1 MKIYHKFLLYQNKWI
16 HPYVRVALG
25 VMTTLTYLA
34 SILLIV
40 GLVYEHGFTISV
52 AEAHQLQRLYHGVW
66 IVFLSDISLRIA
78 LEYKDTRQT
87 FSKLTWILTFLLYL
101 TLVPV
106 VFHRPEVEG
115 AIQAVWDFLN
125 GRIYHLALLL
135 MLSFLNL
142 SYGLVRL
149 LGRRTNPSLI
159 LAVSF
164 LIIILIGTGLL
175 MLPRST
181 VAGISWV
188 DSLFIST
195 SAVCV
200 TGLTSVDVASTFTT
214 TGFVIIILLIQIG
227 GLGVMTLTSFF
238 AMFFMGNTSLY
249 NQLVVRDMV
258 SSNSLNSLLS
268 TLVYI
273 LGFTLAIEGAGMLA
287 IWSDIHGTMGM
298 DIHEELA
305 FSAFHSISAFCNAGF
320 STLPGNLGNPLLM
333 SGHNPFYIYISL
345 LIILGGI
352 GFPILVNF
360 KDIILYHI
368 RRFWRFLRT
377 WEWDGRR
384 FYHLYN
390 LNTRIVLIVTFLLLV
405 VGTAGIAL
413 FEWNASFAGMSVA
426 DKWTQAFF
434 NASCPRTAGFSSVD
448 LAGLSVQTL
457 LIYLIL
463 MWIGG
468 GSQSTA
474 GGIKVNA
481 FAVVV
486 LNLVAVLRGTERVEV
501 FGRELS
507 YDSIRRSNATV
518 VMSFGILFVFIFII
532 SILEPKLSLLTV
544 TFECVSAISTVGS
557 SLNATPLLGNDSKL
571 LVALLMFVGRVGL
584 ITLMLGIIKQKKI
597 RSISIRVD
605 RLLLINDLY
614 EVYYYRFGKLRP
626 CACRGTFCFGA

>member
-16 HPYVRVALG
+16 HPYIRVALG

-518 VMSFGILFVFIFII
+518 VMSFGVLFVFIFII

-584 ITLMLGIIKQKKI
+584 ITLMLGIIKQKKNTKYQYPSGQI
-597 RSISIRVD
+597 I
-605 RLLLINDLY
+605 IN
-614 EVYYYRFGKLRP
+614 
-626 CACRGTFCFGA
+626 

>member
-1 MKIYHKFLLYQNKWI
+1 MKLYHKFFLYQNKWI
-16 HPYVRVALG
+16 HPYIRVALG
-25 VMTTLTYLA
+25 VMTALTYLA

-40 GLVYEHGFTISV
+40 GLVYEHGFTISA

-66 IVFLSDISLRIA
+66 IVFLVDISLHIL

-87 FSKLTWILTFLLYL
+87 FSMLTWILTFLLYL

-115 AIQAVWDFLN
+115 AVQAVWDFLN
-125 GRIYHLALLL
+125 GKAYHLVLLL
-135 MLSFLNL
+135 VLSFLNL

-164 LIIILIGTGLL
+164 FIIILIGTGLL

-273 LGFTLAIEGAGMLA
+273 LGFTLVIEGIGTFA

-298 DIHEELA
+298 DVHEELA

-333 SGHNPFYIYISL
+333 KGHNPFYIYISL

-368 RRFWRFLRT
+368 RRFWRFLHT

-390 LNTRIVLIVTFLLLV
+390 LNTRIVLIVTFLLLA
-405 VGTAGIAL
+405 VGRPAKSTLEKPAVRGQAAL
-413 FEWNASFAGMSVA
+413 KNACVHLS
-426 DKWTQAFF
+426 
-434 NASCPRTAGFSSVD
+434 AGFSSVD
-448 LAGLSVQTL
+448 LAGLGVQTL
-457 LIYLIL
+457 LLYLIL

-507 YDSIRRSNATV
+507 HDSIRRSNATV
-518 VMSFGILFVFIFII
+518 VMSFGVLFVSVFII
-532 SILEPKLSLLTV
+532 SILEPGLSLLAI

-557 SLNATPLLGNDSKL
+557 SLNATPLLGSDSKL

-584 ITLMLGIIKQKKI
+584 ITLMLGIIKQKKHTKYQYPSGQI
-597 RSISIRVD
+597 I
-605 RLLLINDLY
+605 IN
-614 EVYYYRFGKLRP
+614 
-626 CACRGTFCFGA
+626 

>member
-16 HPYVRVALG
+16 YPYVRVALR

-518 VMSFGILFVFIFII
+518 VMSFGVLFVFIFII

-557 SLNATPLLGNDSKL
+557 SLNATPLLGSDSKL

-584 ITLMLGIIKQKKI
+584 ITLMLGIIKQKKNTKYQYPSGQI
-597 RSISIRVD
+597 I
-605 RLLLINDLY
+605 IN
-614 EVYYYRFGKLRP
+614 
-626 CACRGTFCFGA
+626 

>member
-16 HPYVRVALG
+16 HPYIRVALG

-78 LEYKDTRQT
+78 LEYKATRQT

-518 VMSFGILFVFIFII
+518 VMSFGVLFVFIFII

-584 ITLMLGIIKQKKI
+584 ITLMLGIIKQKKNTKYQYPSGQI
-597 RSISIRVD
+597 I
-605 RLLLINDLY
+605 IN
-614 EVYYYRFGKLRP
+614 
-626 CACRGTFCFGA
+626 

>member
-16 HPYVRVALG
+16 YPYVRVALR

-40 GLVYEHGFTISV
+40 GLVYEHGFRISA

-66 IVFLSDISLRIA
+66 IVFLADISLHIA
-78 LEYKDTRQT
+78 LEYKDTRRT
-87 FSKLTWILTFLLYL
+87 FSRLTWILTFLLYL

-115 AIQAVWDFLN
+115 AVQAVWDFLD
-125 GRIYHLALLL
+125 GRMYHLSLLL
-135 MLSFLNL
+135 VLSFLNL

-164 LIIILIGTGLL
+164 LIIILVGTGLL

-181 VAGISWV
+181 VSGISWV

-320 STLPGNLGNPLLM
+320 STLPGNLGNPLLLA
-333 SGHNPFYIYISL
+333 GHHNPFYIYISL

-405 VGTAGIAL
+405 FGTLGIAL
-413 FEWNASFAGMSVA
+413 FEWNGSFAGMPVA

-434 NASCPRTAGFSSVD
+434 NAVCPRTAGFSSVD
-448 LAGLSVQTL
+448 LAGLGVQTL
-457 LIYLIL
+457 LLYLIL

-518 VMSFGILFVFIFII
+518 VMSFGVLFIFIFVI
-532 SILEPKLSLLTV
+532 SIFGTE
-544 TFECVSAISTVGS
+544 TFTAYHC
-557 SLNATPLLGNDSKL
+557 L
-571 LVALLMFVGRVGL
+571 
-584 ITLMLGIIKQKKI
+584 
-597 RSISIRVD
+597 
-605 RLLLINDLY
+605 
-614 EVYYYRFGKLRP
+614 
-626 CACRGTFCFGA
+626 

>member
-1 MKIYHKFLLYQNKWI
+1 MKLYHKFFLYQNKWI
-16 HPYVRVALG
+16 HPYIRVALG
-25 VMTTLTYLA
+25 VMTALTYLA

-40 GLVYEHGFTISV
+40 GLVYEHGFTISA

-66 IVFLSDISLRIA
+66 IVFLVDISLHIL

-87 FSKLTWILTFLLYL
+87 FSMLTWILTFLLYL

-115 AIQAVWDFLN
+115 AVQAVWDFLN

-405 VGTAGIAL
+405 VGTFGIAL

-518 VMSFGILFVFIFII
+518 VMSFGVLFVFIFII

-557 SLNATPLLGNDSKL
+557 SLNATPLLGSDSKL

-584 ITLMLGIIKQKKI
+584 ITLMLGIIKQKKNTKYQYPSGQI
-597 RSISIRVD
+597 I
-605 RLLLINDLY
+605 IN
-614 EVYYYRFGKLRP
+614 
-626 CACRGTFCFGA
+626 

>member
-16 HPYVRVALG
+16 HPYIRVALG

-125 GRIYHLALLL
+125 GRMYHLALLL

-181 VAGISWV
+181 VACISWV

-518 VMSFGILFVFIFII
+518 VMSFGVLFVFIFII

-584 ITLMLGIIKQKKI
+584 ITLMLGIIKQKKNTKYQYPSGQI
-597 RSISIRVD
+597 I
-605 RLLLINDLY
+605 IN
-614 EVYYYRFGKLRP
+614 
-626 CACRGTFCFGA
+626 

>member
-16 HPYVRVALG
+16 HPYIRVALG

-125 GRIYHLALLL
+125 GRMYHLALLL

-474 GGIKVNA
+474 GSIKVNA

-518 VMSFGILFVFIFII
+518 VMSFGVLFVFIFII

-584 ITLMLGIIKQKKI
+584 ITLMLGIIKQKKNTKYQYPSGQI
-597 RSISIRVD
+597 I
-605 RLLLINDLY
+605 IN
-614 EVYYYRFGKLRP
+614 
-626 CACRGTFCFGA
+626 

>member
-1 MKIYHKFLLYQNKWI
+1 
-16 HPYVRVALG
+16 
-25 VMTTLTYLA
+25 MTVLTYLA
-34 SILLIV
+34 SLLLIV
-40 GLVYEHGFTISV
+40 GLVYEHGFAVS
-52 AEAHQLQRLYHGVW
+52 AQDAGRLQRLYHGVW
-66 IVFLSDISLRIA
+66 IVYLTDLSLHIV
-78 LEYKDTRQT
+78 LEYGKTRKT
-87 FSKLTWILTFLLYL
+87 FGRLAWTLTVLLYL

-115 AIQAVWDFLN
+115 AVQAVWDFLN
-125 GRIYHLALLL
+125 GKLYHLVLLL
-135 MLSFLNL
+135 ALSFLNL

-159 LAVSF
+159 LAASF
-164 LIIILIGTGLL
+164 FVIILVGTGLL

-181 VAGISWV
+181 VAGISWI
-188 DSLFIST
+188 DSLFVST

-214 TGFVIIILLIQIG
+214 TGVVIIALLVQIG

-249 NQLVVRDMV
+249 NRLVVRDMV
-258 SSNSLNSLLS
+258 SSDSLNSLLS

-273 LGFTLAIEGAGMLA
+273 LGFTLAIEGVGMLLL
-287 IWSDIHGTMGM
+287 WSDVHGTMGM
-298 DIHEELA
+298 ELHEELA
-305 FSAFHSISAFCNAGF
+305 FSAFHAVSAFCNAGF
-320 STLPGNLGNPLLM
+320 STLPGNLGNAQLM
-333 SGHNPFYIYISL
+333 AGHNPFYLYISL
-345 LIILGGI
+345 LVILGGI

-368 RRFWRFLRT
+368 RRYRSFLHT
-377 WEWDGRR
+377 GKCDGHR

-405 VGTAGIAL
+405 VGTAGIAF
-413 FEWNASFAGMSVA
+413 FEWNSSFAGMPVA

-434 NASCPRTAGFSSVD
+434 NAVCPRTAGFSSVD
-448 LAGLSVQTL
+448 LAGLGTQTL
-457 LIYLIL
+457 LLYLVL

-518 VMSFGILFVFIFII
+518 VMSLGVLFVFVFVI
-532 SILEPKLSLLTV
+532 SMLEPDLSLFAIA
-544 TFECVSAISTVGS
+544 FECISAISTVGS
-557 SLNATPLLGNDSKL
+557 SLNVTPLLGGDSKL
-571 LVALLMFVGRVGL
+571 LIVVLMFVGRVGL
-584 ITLMLGIIKQKKI
+584 ITLMLGIIKQKKNTKYRYPSGQI
-597 RSISIRVD
+597 I
-605 RLLLINDLY
+605 IN
-614 EVYYYRFGKLRP
+614 
-626 CACRGTFCFGA
+626 

>member
-16 HPYVRVALG
+16 YPYVRVALR

-40 GLVYEHGFTISV
+40 GLVYEHGFRISA

-66 IVFLSDISLRIA
+66 IVFLADISLHIA
-78 LEYKDTRQT
+78 LEYKDTRRT
-87 FSKLTWILTFLLYL
+87 FSRLTWILTFLLYL

-115 AIQAVWDFLN
+115 AVQAVWDFLD
-125 GRIYHLALLL
+125 GRMYHLSLLL
-135 MLSFLNL
+135 VLSFLNL

-164 LIIILIGTGLL
+164 LIIILVGTGLL

-181 VAGISWV
+181 VSGISWV

-258 SSNSLNSLLS
+258 SANSLNSLLS

-320 STLPGNLGNPLLM
+320 STLPGNLGNPLLLA
-333 SGHNPFYIYISL
+333 GHHNPFYIYIYL

-405 VGTAGIAL
+405 FGTLGIAL
-413 FEWNASFAGMSVA
+413 FEWYGSFAGMPVA

-434 NASCPRTAGFSSVD
+434 NAVCPRTAGFSSVD
-448 LAGLSVQTL
+448 LAGLGVQTL
-457 LIYLIL
+457 LLYLIL

-518 VMSFGILFVFIFII
+518 VMSFGVLFIFIFVI
-532 SILEPKLSLLTV
+532 SILEPKLSLLTIA
-544 TFECVSAISTVGS
+544 FECVSAISTVGS
-557 SLNATPLLGNDSKL
+557 SLNATPLLGDDSKL

-584 ITLMLGIIKQKKI
+584 ITLMLGIIKQKKHTKYRYPSGQI
-597 RSISIRVD
+597 I
-605 RLLLINDLY
+605 IN
-614 EVYYYRFGKLRP
+614 
-626 CACRGTFCFGA
+626 

>member
-518 VMSFGILFVFIFII
+518 VMSFGVLFVFIFII
-532 SILEPKLSLLTV
+532 SILEPTLSLLTV

-557 SLNATPLLGNDSKL
+557 SLNATPLLGSDSKL

-584 ITLMLGIIKQKKI
+584 ITLMLGIIKQKKNTKYQYPSGQI
-597 RSISIRVD
+597 I
-605 RLLLINDLY
+605 IN
-614 EVYYYRFGKLRP
+614 
-626 CACRGTFCFGA
+626 

>member
-16 HPYVRVALG
+16 HPYIRVALG

-287 IWSDIHGTMGM
+287 IWSDIHGAMGM

-518 VMSFGILFVFIFII
+518 VMSFGVLFVFIFII

-557 SLNATPLLGNDSKL
+557 SLNATPLLGSDSKL

-584 ITLMLGIIKQKKI
+584 ITLMLGIIKQKKNTKYQYPSGQI
-597 RSISIRVD
+597 I
-605 RLLLINDLY
+605 IN
-614 EVYYYRFGKLRP
+614 
-626 CACRGTFCFGA
+626 

>member
-1 MKIYHKFLLYQNKWI
+1 MKLYHKFFLYQNKWI
-16 HPYVRVALG
+16 HPYIRVALG
-25 VMTTLTYLA
+25 VMTALTYLA

-40 GLVYEHGFTISV
+40 GLVYEHGFTISA

-66 IVFLSDISLRIA
+66 IVFLVDISLHIL

-87 FSKLTWILTFLLYL
+87 FSMLTWILTFLLYL

-115 AIQAVWDFLN
+115 AVQAVWDFLN
-125 GRIYHLALLL
+125 GKAYHLVLLL
-135 MLSFLNL
+135 VLSFLNL

-164 LIIILIGTGLL
+164 FIIILIGTGLL

-214 TGFVIIILLIQIG
+214 TGFVIIILLIQI
-227 GLGVMTLTSFF
+227 
-238 AMFFMGNTSLY
+238 TSLY

-273 LGFTLAIEGAGMLA
+273 LGFTLVIEGIGTFA

-298 DIHEELA
+298 DVHEELA

-333 SGHNPFYIYISL
+333 KGHNPFYIYISL

-368 RRFWRFLRT
+368 RRFWRFLHT

-390 LNTRIVLIVTFLLLV
+390 LNTRIVLIVTFLLLA
-405 VGTAGIAL
+405 VGTAGIAF

-434 NASCPRTAGFSSVD
+434 NAACPRTAGFSSVD
-448 LAGLSVQTL
+448 LAGLGVQTL
-457 LIYLIL
+457 LLYLIL

-507 YDSIRRSNATV
+507 HDSIRRSNATV
-518 VMSFGILFVFIFII
+518 VMSFGVLFVSVFII
-532 SILEPKLSLLTV
+532 SILEPGLSLLAI

-557 SLNATPLLGNDSKL
+557 SLNATPLLGSDSKL

-584 ITLMLGIIKQKKI
+584 ITLMLGIIKQKKHTKYQYPSGQI
-597 RSISIRVD
+597 I
-605 RLLLINDLY
+605 IN
-614 EVYYYRFGKLRP
+614 
-626 CACRGTFCFGA
+626 

>member
-1 MKIYHKFLLYQNKWI
+1 M
-16 HPYVRVALG
+16 RVALR

-40 GLVYEHGFTISV
+40 GLVYEHGFRISA

-66 IVFLSDISLRIA
+66 IVFLADISLHIA
-78 LEYKDTRQT
+78 LEYKDTRRT
-87 FSKLTWILTFLLYL
+87 FSRLTWILTFLLYL

-115 AIQAVWDFLN
+115 AVQAVWDFLD
-125 GRIYHLALLL
+125 GRMYHLSLLL
-135 MLSFLNL
+135 VLSFLNL

-164 LIIILIGTGLL
+164 LIIILVGTGLL

-181 VAGISWV
+181 VSGISWV

-320 STLPGNLGNPLLM
+320 STLPGNLGNPLLLA
-333 SGHNPFYIYISL
+333 GHHNPFYIYIS

-405 VGTAGIAL
+405 FGTLGIAL
-413 FEWNASFAGMSVA
+413 FEWNGSFAGMPVA

-434 NASCPRTAGFSSVD
+434 NAVCPRTAGFSSVD
-448 LAGLSVQTL
+448 LAGLGVQTL
-457 LIYLIL
+457 LLYLIL

-518 VMSFGILFVFIFII
+518 VMSFGVLFIFIFVI
-532 SILEPKLSLLTV
+532 SILEPKLSLLTIA
-544 TFECVSAISTVGS
+544 FECVSAISTVGS
-557 SLNATPLLGNDSKL
+557 SLNATPLLGDDSKL

-584 ITLMLGIIKQKKI
+584 ITLMLGIIKQKKHTKYRYPSGQI
-597 RSISIRVD
+597 I
-605 RLLLINDLY
+605 IN
-614 EVYYYRFGKLRP
+614 
-626 CACRGTFCFGA
+626 

>member
-25 VMTTLTYLA
+25 VMTALTYLA

-40 GLVYEHGFTISV
+40 GLVYEHGFTISA

-66 IVFLSDISLRIA
+66 IVFLVDISLHIM

-87 FSKLTWILTFLLYL
+87 FSMLTWILTFLLYL

-584 ITLMLGIIKQKKI
+584 ITLMLGIIKQKKNTKYQYPSGQI
-597 RSISIRVD
+597 I
-605 RLLLINDLY
+605 IN
-614 EVYYYRFGKLRP
+614 
-626 CACRGTFCFGA
+626 

>member
-1 MKIYHKFLLYQNKWI
+1 MKLYHKFFLYQNKWI
-16 HPYVRVALG
+16 HPYIRVALG
-25 VMTTLTYLA
+25 VMTALTYLA

-40 GLVYEHGFTISV
+40 GLVYEHGFTISA

-66 IVFLSDISLRIA
+66 IVFLVDISLHIL

-87 FSKLTWILTFLLYL
+87 FSTLTWILTFLLYL

-115 AIQAVWDFLN
+115 AVQAVWDFLN
-125 GRIYHLALLL
+125 GKAYHLVLLL
-135 MLSFLNL
+135 VLSFLNL

-164 LIIILIGTGLL
+164 FIIILIGTGLL

-273 LGFTLAIEGAGMLA
+273 LGFTLVIEGIGTFA

-298 DIHEELA
+298 DVHEELA
-305 FSAFHSISAFCNAGF
+305 NVGF

-333 SGHNPFYIYISL
+333 KGHNPFYIYISL

-368 RRFWRFLRT
+368 RRFWRFLHT

-390 LNTRIVLIVTFLLLV
+390 LNTRIVLIVTFLLLA
-405 VGTAGIAL
+405 VGTAGIAF

-434 NASCPRTAGFSSVD
+434 NAACPRTAGFSSVD
-448 LAGLSVQTL
+448 LAGLGVQTL
-457 LIYLIL
+457 LLYLIL

-507 YDSIRRSNATV
+507 HDSIRRSNATV
-518 VMSFGILFVFIFII
+518 VMSFGVLFVSVFII
-532 SILEPKLSLLTV
+532 SILEPGLSLLAI

-557 SLNATPLLGNDSKL
+557 SLNATPLLGSDSKL

-584 ITLMLGIIKQKKI
+584 ITLMLGIIKQKKHTKYQYPSGQI
-597 RSISIRVD
+597 I
-605 RLLLINDLY
+605 IN
-614 EVYYYRFGKLRP
+614 
-626 CACRGTFCFGA
+626 

>member
-405 VGTAGIAL
+405 VGPAGIAL

-584 ITLMLGIIKQKKI
+584 ITLMLGIIKQKKNTKYQYPSGQI
-597 RSISIRVD
+597 I
-605 RLLLINDLY
+605 IN
-614 EVYYYRFGKLRP
+614 
-626 CACRGTFCFGA
+626 

>member
-34 SILLIV
+34 FILLIV

-584 ITLMLGIIKQKKI
+584 ITLMLGIIKQKKNTKYQYPSGQI
-597 RSISIRVD
+597 I
-605 RLLLINDLY
+605 IN
-614 EVYYYRFGKLRP
+614 
-626 CACRGTFCFGA
+626 

>member
-486 LNLVAVLRGTERVEV
+486 LNLVAVVRGTERVEV

-518 VMSFGILFVFIFII
+518 VMSFGVLFVFIFII

-584 ITLMLGIIKQKKI
+584 ITLMLGIIKQKKNTKYQYPSGQI
-597 RSISIRVD
+597 I
-605 RLLLINDLY
+605 IN
-614 EVYYYRFGKLRP
+614 
-626 CACRGTFCFGA
+626 

>member
-238 AMFFMGNTSLY
+238 AMFFMGNTSIY

-258 SSNSLNSLLS
+258 SSNSLGSLLS
-268 TLVYI
+268 TLLYI
-273 LGFTLAIEGAGMLA
+273 LGFTLVIEGIGMVS
-287 IWSDIHGTMGM
+287 IWFSIHDTLGM
-298 DIHEELA
+298 NLEEELA
-305 FSAFHSISAFCNAGF
+305 FAAFHSISAFCNAGF
-320 STLPGNLGNPLLM
+320 STLSGNLGNSM
-333 SGHNPFYIYISL
+333 VMINHNWLFISVSL

-360 KDIILYHI
+360 KDIVLYHL
-368 RRFWRFLRT
+368 RHFWTFVRT
-377 WEWDGRR
+377 RKLERHKMQ
-384 FYHLYN
+384 HLYN
-390 LNTRIVLIVTFLLLV
+390 LNTKIVLIMTFLLLLI
-405 VGTAGIAL
+405 GTLAIAA

-434 NASCPRTAGFSSVD
+434 NATCPRTAGFSSVD
-448 LAGLSVQTL
+448 LASLSVQTL
-457 LIYLIL
+457 LVYLFL
-463 MWIGG
+463 MWVGG

-474 GGIKVNA
+474 GGVKVNA

-486 LNLVAVLRGTERVEV
+486 LNLVAVLRGSERVEV

-507 YDSIRRSNATV
+507 HDSIRRSNATV
-518 VMSFGILFVFIFII
+518 VMSLGVLFLFIFIL
-532 SILEPKLSLLTV
+532 SILEPKASLLAL
-544 TFECVSAISTVGS
+544 TFECVSALSTVGS
-557 SLNATPLLGNDSKL
+557 SLNLTPQLCDASKL
-571 LVALLMFVGRVGL
+571 LVSLLMFIGRVGL
-584 ITLMLGIIKQKKI
+584 ITLMLGIVKQKKNTKYRYPSDNI
-597 RSISIRVD
+597 I
-605 RLLLINDLY
+605 IN
-614 EVYYYRFGKLRP
+614 
-626 CACRGTFCFGA
+626 

>member
-16 HPYVRVALG
+16 HPYIRVALG

-125 GRIYHLALLL
+125 GRMYHLALLL
-135 MLSFLNL
+135 MLSFMNL

-214 TGFVIIILLIQIG
+214 TGFVIIILLIQSG

-518 VMSFGILFVFIFII
+518 VMSFGVLFVFIFII
-532 SILEPKLSLLTV
+532 SILEPNLSLLTV

-557 SLNATPLLGNDSKL
+557 SLNATPLLGSDSKL

-584 ITLMLGIIKQKKI
+584 ITLMLGIIKQKKNTKYQYPSGQI
-597 RSISIRVD
+597 I
-605 RLLLINDLY
+605 IN
-614 EVYYYRFGKLRP
+614 
-626 CACRGTFCFGA
+626 

>member
-16 HPYVRVALG
+16 HPYIRVALG

-164 LIIILIGTGLL
+164 LIIIFIGTGLL

-518 VMSFGILFVFIFII
+518 VMSFGVLFVFIFII

-557 SLNATPLLGNDSKL
+557 SLNATPLLGSDSKL

-584 ITLMLGIIKQKKI
+584 ITLMLGIIKQKKNTKYQYPSGQI
-597 RSISIRVD
+597 I
-605 RLLLINDLY
+605 IN
-614 EVYYYRFGKLRP
+614 
-626 CACRGTFCFGA
+626 

>member
-16 HPYVRVALG
+16 HPYIRVALG

-405 VGTAGIAL
+405 VDTAGIAL

-518 VMSFGILFVFIFII
+518 VMSFGVLFVFIFII

-557 SLNATPLLGNDSKL
+557 SLNATPLLGSDSKL

-584 ITLMLGIIKQKKI
+584 ITLMLGIIKQKKNTKYQYPSGQI
-597 RSISIRVD
+597 I
-605 RLLLINDLY
+605 IN
-614 EVYYYRFGKLRP
+614 
-626 CACRGTFCFGA
+626 

>member
-16 HPYVRVALG
+16 HPYIRVALG

-544 TFECVSAISTVGS
+544 TFECVSAISAVGS
-557 SLNATPLLGNDSKL
+557 SLNATPLLGSDSKL

-584 ITLMLGIIKQKKI
+584 ITLMLGIIKQKKNTKYQYPSGQI
-597 RSISIRVD
+597 I
-605 RLLLINDLY
+605 IN
-614 EVYYYRFGKLRP
+614 
-626 CACRGTFCFGA
+626 

>member
-16 HPYVRVALG
+16 HPYIRVALG

-518 VMSFGILFVFIFII
+518 VMSFGVLFVFIFII

-557 SLNATPLLGNDSKL
+557 SLNATPLLGSDSKL

-584 ITLMLGIIKQKKI
+584 ITLMLGIIKQKKNTKYQYPSGQI
-597 RSISIRVD
+597 I
-605 RLLLINDLY
+605 IN
-614 EVYYYRFGKLRP
+614 
-626 CACRGTFCFGA
+626 

>member
-16 HPYVRVALG
+16 HPYIRVALG

-125 GRIYHLALLL
+125 GRMYHLALLL

-200 TGLTSVDVASTFTT
+200 TGLTSVDVAFTFTT

-518 VMSFGILFVFIFII
+518 VMSFGVLFVFIFII

-557 SLNATPLLGNDSKL
+557 SLNATPLLGSDSKL
-571 LVALLMFVGRVGL
+571 
-584 ITLMLGIIKQKKI
+584 
-597 RSISIRVD
+597 
-605 RLLLINDLY
+605 
-614 EVYYYRFGKLRP
+614 
-626 CACRGTFCFGA
+626 

>member
-1 MKIYHKFLLYQNKWI
+1 M
-16 HPYVRVALG
+16 RVALR

-40 GLVYEHGFTISV
+40 GLVYEHGFRISA

-66 IVFLSDISLRIA
+66 IVFLADISLHIA
-78 LEYKDTRQT
+78 LEYKDTRRT
-87 FSKLTWILTFLLYL
+87 FSRLTWILTFLLYL

-115 AIQAVWDFLN
+115 AVQAVWDFLD
-125 GRIYHLALLL
+125 GRMYHLSLLL
-135 MLSFLNL
+135 VLSFLNL

-164 LIIILIGTGLL
+164 LIIILVGTGLL

-181 VAGISWV
+181 VSGISWV

-320 STLPGNLGNPLLM
+320 STLPGNLGNPLLLA
-333 SGHNPFYIYISL
+333 GHHNPFYIYISL

-405 VGTAGIAL
+405 FGTLGIAL
-413 FEWNASFAGMSVA
+413 FEWNGSFAGMPVA

-434 NASCPRTAGFSSVD
+434 NAVCPRTAGFSSVD
-448 LAGLSVQTL
+448 LAGLGVQTL
-457 LIYLIL
+457 LLYLIL

-518 VMSFGILFVFIFII
+518 VMSFGVLFIFIFVI
-532 SILEPKLSLLTV
+532 SILEPKLSLLTIA
-544 TFECVSAISTVGS
+544 FECVSAISTVGS
-557 SLNATPLLGNDSKL
+557 SLNATPLLGDDSKP
-571 LVALLMFVGRVGL
+571 VGGAPDVCG
-584 ITLMLGIIKQKKI
+584 
-597 RSISIRVD
+597 
-605 RLLLINDLY
+605 
-614 EVYYYRFGKLRP
+614 
-626 CACRGTFCFGA
+626 ACRADNLDARHHQAKEAYEISVSERTDYY